1 MAVGISKKKPRF
13 LNKTLHEPNTSC
25 LRRGWKKR
33 GRFLLPPSLKSLL
46 DHGLLDS
53 IFGKQTKAYLVAVKW
68 NFESGHYNISVPF
81 RFLVL
86 LRINNLHCLVLNFIK
101 IGLFFLVS

>member
-1 MAVGISKKKPRF
+1 MCASGEGGKK
-13 LNKTLHEPNTSC
+13 
-25 LRRGWKKR
+25 

-68 NFESGHYNISVPF
+68 NFESGPPSVF
-81 RFLVL
+81 RVERSATIGDTSKCQVIQIPSVGALVAVDVVV
-86 LRINNLHCLVLNFIK
+86 RAGCWV
-101 IGLFFLVS
+101 

>member
-1 MAVGISKKKPRF
+1 MARGIREKKRKRDF
-13 LNKTLHEPNTSC
+13 FFFNRTLCTNKTRLASGE
-25 LRRGWKKR
+25 GEKK

-68 NFESGHYNISVPF
+68 NFESGHYNLKSNFVC
-81 RFLVL
+81 
-86 LRINNLHCLVLNFIK
+86 LHYIEYLKQLNK
-101 IGLFFLVS
+101 YARP